1 MSDHSSIWSPCSS
14 ESALRSLWSLSFM
27 VPHAF
32 NNISLPS
39 FHFPYNS
46 MCTTFLRPAMK
57 VASPE
62 KRLTLLLPSAK
73 GHHQCG
79 IKLSKILCY
88 MIFFFKPHRMNL
100 SYRLSLRLIFSGS
113 VLLLPS
119 WCLYLRRLV
128 FLSFFFRGS
137 ISFIH
142 TLRYS
147 PLALSIV
154 GMGCETCI
162 RFSTLSG
169 PSALSAVSLGN
180 LEVKAQVHV
189 V

>member
-1 MSDHSSIWSPCSS
+1 
-14 ESALRSLWSLSFM
+14 
-27 VPHAF
+27 
-32 NNISLPS
+32 
-39 FHFPYNS
+39 
-46 MCTTFLRPAMK
+46 
-57 VASPE
+57 
-62 KRLTLLLPSAK
+62 
-73 GHHQCG
+73 
-79 IKLSKILCY
+79 
-88 MIFFFKPHRMNL
+88 MNL

-119 WCLYLRRLV
+119 YCLYLRRLV
-128 FLSFFFRGS
+128 FLSFFFRDS

-154 GMGCETCI
+154 GMGCETYI
-162 RFSTLSG
+162 RFPTLSG

-180 LEVKAQVHV
+180 LKVKAQVHV